1 MPAWPDIALAHFEL
15 FVRDL
20 PRMEGFYT
28 GALGF
33 EVSDRGDGPG
43 GLVFLSR
50 NPREHHQLVLNPDA
64 ERRPDESPLDHI
76 SFRVGSLADLR
87 RFHAALDGH
96 ATDIAT
102 VSHGNAWSIYFR
114 DPEGNRLELFV
125 DTPWEVAQPVRF
137 EIDLTLPDDTLAT
150 ATEARIRDL
159 PGFRR
164 RPRQARA

>member
-20 PRMEGFYT
+20 ARMERFYT
-28 GALGF
+28 EALGF
-33 EVSDRGDGPG
+33 EVNDRGEKPG

-50 NPREHHQLVLNPDA
+50 NPAEHHQLVLNPDA
-64 ERRPDESPLDHI
+64 ARRPAASPLDHI
-76 SFRVGSLADLR
+76 SFRVAALADLR
-87 RFHAALDGH
+87 RFHAALAGVAGDLE
-96 ATDIAT
+96 T

-125 DTPWEVAQPVRF
+125 DTPWEVAQPCRF
-137 EIDLTLPDDTLAT
+137 EIDLGLSDEALAAT
-150 ATEARIRDL
+150 TEARIRAL

-164 RPRQARA
+164 RGPG